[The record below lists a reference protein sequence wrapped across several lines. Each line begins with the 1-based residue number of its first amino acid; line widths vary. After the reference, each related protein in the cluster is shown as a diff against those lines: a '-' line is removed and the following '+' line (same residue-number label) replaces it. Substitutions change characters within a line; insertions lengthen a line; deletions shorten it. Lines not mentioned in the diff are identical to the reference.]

1 MVQISY
7 AAHCQGYLPRHRPI
21 MPMERAQQEMV
32 LAQLTVAP
40 ARKNAD
46 SGTIEAV
53 TSPVTSQ
60 LRNPDQRLCS
70 RCGATMSRRRRT
82 LRADEAICSACDQR
96 DRRAAY
102 FRAYY
107 EEHKDRILDK
117 NRRWAKD
124 NKTRIVQ
131 LRQARRVKDSGETLS
146 ERLCIDC
153 ETPVT
158 RAARCRKC
166 YIRFRYAT
174 DPQYRARRLAT
185 TRRWLDKRQSDPR
198 PARTDVLVR
207 ASAQA
212 RAN

>member
-1 MVQISY
+1 MVI
-7 AAHCQGYLPRHRPI
+7 
-21 MPMERAQQEMV
+21 AQPV
-32 LAQLTVAP
+32 SAP
-40 ARKNAD
+40 STHGASVGNIEVTANPA
-46 SGTIEAV
+46 SGQALGTEQKV
-53 TSPVTSQ
+53 
-60 LRNPDQRLCS
+60 CS
-70 RCGATMSRRRRT
+70 RCGAVMSRRRRT
-82 LRADEAICSACDQR
+82 ARVDETICGACDQR

-117 NRRWAKD
+117 NRRWARD
-124 NKTRIVQ
+124 NKTRIVH
-131 LRQARRVKDSGETLS
+131 LRQARRVKELGDDVAG
-146 ERLCIDC
+146 RLCIDC

-185 TRRWLDKRQSDPR
+185 TRRWLDKRQEDAR
-198 PARTDVLVR
+198 PARADSL
-207 ASAQA
+207 ALNSAQA